1 MSLNTLLDE
10 LPQEEQD
17 HAKVMVILNKLETEL
32 SDIAHTISFF
42 ESWPLEEKSMIVLS
56 LFLNSCENTQPCEH
70 TKAPQIQSAAL
81 FIKDIFE
88 KRGWDFAANAMRKE
102 N

>member
-1 MSLNTLLDE
+1 MSLNTPLDE
-10 LPQEEQD
+10 LPQEEQENTRIML
-17 HAKVMVILNKLETEL
+17 VLGKLEAEL
-32 SDIAHTISFF
+32 SDITHSISFF

>member
-1 MSLNTLLDE
+1 MNLNTLLDE

-17 HAKVMVILNKLETEL
+17 HARVMVILNKLETEL

-42 ESWPLEEKSMIVLS
+42 ESWPLKETPMDIISF
-56 LFLNSCENTQPCEH
+56 FLNAFENTQPCEH
-70 TKAPQIQSAAL
+70 TKTPQIQSAIL

-88 KRGWDFAANAMRKE
+88 KRGWDFTANAMRKE